1 MPVTGTSVNVA
12 TPLAGVAD
20 SVPLAPPP
28 VSVTEVTS
36 AAAVASAWTT
46 VIVTSRGSG
55 DTVRLST
62 FVVLLEIEVVAISK
76 GPGVPV
82 EVP

>member
-1 MPVTGTSVNVA
+1 MPVTGTPVKVA
-12 TPLAGVAD
+12 TPPAGVAER
-20 SVPLAPPP
+20 VLVAPPP

-62 FVVLLEIEVVAISK
+62 FVVLLEIEVLAISK